1 MKNQSDL
8 TKDYYYYDCT
18 CEKLSKF
25 QVIIME
31 KFIMVPITLYIAPI
45 KSWYSHIILR
55 IYTDECVM
63 NI

>member
-8 TKDYYYYDCT
+8 TKDYYYDCT

-31 KFIMVPITLYIAPI
+31 KFAMVPITLAPI
-45 KSWYSHIILR
+45 KLHGVHII
-55 IYTDECVM
+55 
-63 NI
+63 